1 MTTQRKGA
9 RHRNVN
15 AVIFDVQL
23 PMGSIEVIGVPFEH
37 NGILYAVHRP
47 PFQEPLAER
56 YDVSHVESGRAVV
69 RANGSTIDGARE
81 SAIALLEH
89 MGGAATS
96 RAIRKVLREGATRS
110 PRSRGKRTLAA

>member
-1 MTTQRKGA
+1 MTTQREGA
-9 RHRNVN
+9 GHRNVN

-23 PMGSIEVIGVPFEH
+23 PMGTMEVIGVPFEH

-47 PFQEPLAER
+47 PFHDPLAER
-56 YDVSHVESGRAVV
+56 YEVSHVESGRAVV
-69 RANGSTIDGARE
+69 KDGSTIDGARE

-89 MGGAATS
+89 MGEAATS
-96 RAIRKVLREGATRS
+96 RAIRKVLREGAARS